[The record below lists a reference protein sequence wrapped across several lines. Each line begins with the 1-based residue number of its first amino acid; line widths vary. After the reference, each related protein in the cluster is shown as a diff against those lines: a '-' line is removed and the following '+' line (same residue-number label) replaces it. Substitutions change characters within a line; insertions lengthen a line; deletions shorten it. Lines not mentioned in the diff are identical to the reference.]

1 MDLEQLLHKLEEA
14 IDDVD
19 WELVQEVVDEIR
31 EEIENPFENYDLDKW
46 DGNN

>member
-31 EEIENPFENYDLDKW
+31 EEIENPCENYDLDKW
-46 DGNN
+46 DVDN

>member
-14 IDDVD
+14 IDDTD

-31 EEIENPFENYDLDKW
+31 EEIENPFDEYNTEDW
-46 DGNN
+46 

>member
-14 IDDVD
+14 IDDTD

-31 EEIENPFENYDLDKW
+31 EEIENQFDEYNTEEW
-46 DGNN
+46 

>member
-14 IDDVD
+14 IDDTD

-31 EEIENPFENYDLDKW
+31 EEIENPFDEYNTEEW
-46 DGNN
+46 